1 MKPKTQLTLDEF
13 GYCTSK
19 NCMFRSQCAQ
29 HHSAGD
35 FRIEDGFRPEIEP
48 GAGTSELFCVTFG
61 EAPLGSTNFPG
72 NATFLEVGSYSLTE
86 LAQLKESVTKK
97 VSVTDSEYS
106 AKEMQK
112 LAKETIDKKTK
123 NELSTILEEI
133 KKIAKRGELNAV
145 FDMTRN
151 PNRKYIMNALK
162 SLGYNVRIIGSAD
175 WDYEFGRA
183 SSKEMYVSW

>member
-1 MKPKTQLTLDEF
+1 MSNHLDFCKF
-13 GYCTSK
+13 GRT
-19 NCMFRSQCAQ
+19 
-29 HHSAGD
+29 
-35 FRIEDGFRPEIEP
+35 
-48 GAGTSELFCVTFG
+48 
-61 EAPLGSTNFPG
+61 
-72 NATFLEVGSYSLTE
+72 VGSYSLTE

-151 PNRKYIMNALK
+151 PNRKYVMNALK
-162 SLGYNVRIIGSAD
+162 SLGYNVRMIGSSD
-175 WDYEFGRA
+175 WDYGFGRA
-183 SSKEMYVSW
+183 TSKEMYVSW